1 MCIYV
6 ENLVHFLGV
15 GIFKKDPCA
24 IDYTVVKCR
33 IQRAEKKFDN
43 DAYSKRVSCDL
54 VYARERD
61 PFSLQQKT
69 KLNRKLTIFFFPSNC
84 SVRPFVVVDVFVYF
98 ENPGRRV

>member
-1 MCIYV
+1 MHLCRKSGA
-6 ENLVHFLGV
+6 LFRGRD
-15 GIFKKDPCA
+15 FQKDSCA

-69 KLNRKLTIFFFPSNC
+69 KLNRKLTIFF
-84 SVRPFVVVDVFVYF
+84 VRQTVL
-98 ENPGRRV
+98 